1 MTKTLLL
8 VCDDRGARGQLC
20 DLLEGTGSAVE
31 EASSRYDLAGIVED
45 VACTGAF
52 VVMGGLKKDLVSILS
67 SIADE
72 CVGLPV
78 AIVGPG
84 AGAEDFAAMLR
95 ARIVV
100 DYVETADE
108 PAFAAAIERMEAES
122 RRAAATNSVGVA
134 HPAAAQQ
141 QAGSPIER
149 MVASIKDGT
158 FHLPALGDTMARLQ
172 GIGDSEHAAISDVEA
187 VVGADAALVGAVLRE
202 ANSTMFGGKN
212 PVTSLRAACM
222 RLGIPRVLTLAREA
236 LMTSVL
242 PTEGDVASTAMEAWD
257 RGLLSRTIAGMLAED
272 VGLVATKVNDSMLL
286 HDVGELA
293 LLKVLADELGPRSLT
308 EDERSQTTTILAK
321 NHEAVG
327 ALILKSWGMPMELVR
342 LAACHHAQ
350 APRWPETRP
359 ETSMRNLAR
368 ICDHAAAW
376 TLGEREDGPDDGLL
390 RHVGLT
396 NERVVAMCS
405 KAMQVLE
412 SAA

>member
-1 MTKTLLL
+1 
-8 VCDDRGARGQLC
+8 
-20 DLLEGTGSAVE
+20 
-31 EASSRYDLAGIVED
+31 
-45 VACTGAF
+45 
-52 VVMGGLKKDLVSILS
+52 
-67 SIADE
+67 
-72 CVGLPV
+72 
-78 AIVGPG
+78 
-84 AGAEDFAAMLR
+84 
-95 ARIVV
+95 
-100 DYVETADE
+100 
-108 PAFAAAIERMEAES
+108 
-122 RRAAATNSVGVA
+122 
-134 HPAAAQQ
+134 
-141 QAGSPIER
+141 

-172 GIGDSEHAAISDVEA
+172 GNGDSEHAAISDVEA
-187 VVGADAALVGAVLRE
+187 VVGADAALVGAVLME

-242 PTEGDVASTAMEAWD
+242 PTEGDVANTAMEAWD
-257 RGLLSRTIAGMLAED
+257 RGLLARTIGGMLAED
-272 VGLVATKVNDSMLL
+272 VGLVATTVNDSMLL

-293 LLKVLADELGPRSLT
+293 LLKVLADVLGPRTLT
-308 EDERSQTTTILAK
+308 EDERTQTTTILAK

-350 APRWPETRP
+350 APRWPETRT
-359 ETSMRNLAR
+359 ETSMRNLTR

-396 NERVVAMCS
+396 NERLVAMCS

>member
-1 MTKTLLL
+1 M
-8 VCDDRGARGQLC
+8 
-20 DLLEGTGSAVE
+20 VE
-31 EASSRYDLAGIVED
+31 EASSRYDRAGILED
-45 VACTGAF
+45 VAGVGAF
-52 VVMGGLKKDLVSILS
+52 GVTGGLKKDL
-67 SIADE
+67 ADLLGTVAEE
-72 CVGLPV
+72 CAGLPV
-78 AIVGPG
+78 AVVGPG
-84 AGAEDFAAMLR
+84 ASTEDFAAMLR

-100 DYVETADE
+100 DYVENADE
-108 PAFAAAIERMEAES
+108 ASFGAAMERMAAEAQ
-122 RRAAATNSVGVA
+122 RAPASSGGAGTVPVGAA
-134 HPAAAQQ
+134 PA

-172 GIGDSEHAAISDVEA
+172 GNGDSEHAAISDVEA
-187 VVGADAALVGAVLRE
+187 VVGADAALVGAVLME

-242 PTEGDVASTAMEAWD
+242 PTEGDVANTAMEAWD
-257 RGLLSRTIAGMLAED
+257 RGLLARTIGGMLAED
-272 VGLVATKVNDSMLL
+272 VGLVATTVNDSMLL

-293 LLKVLADELGPRSLT
+293 LLKVLADVLGPRTLT
-308 EDERSQTTTILAK
+308 EDERTQTTTILAK

-350 APRWPETRP
+350 APRWPETRT
-359 ETSMRNLAR
+359 ETSMRNLTR

-396 NERVVAMCS
+396 NERLVAMCS